1 MIRDS
6 AIGNGTRPMRAGE
19 PEKRLMVAVLQ
30 AVMDDCRGSR
40 YRRGPGRFAPP
51 DRKHNRQARA
61 YAASVDRAWPFSF
74 ENLCDALDVDARS
87 LRLVLRQA
95 AGATAPVG

>member
-1 MIRDS
+1 
-6 AIGNGTRPMRAGE
+6 MRLGE

-30 AVMDDCRGSR
+30 TVVDDCRGSG
-40 YRRGPGRFAPP
+40 YRRLSGHRAPP
-51 DRKHNRQARA
+51 NRRHNRQARA

-87 LRLVLRQA
+87 LRSALQRGPSA
-95 AGATAPVG
+95 